1 MANQYK
7 SSKLFNLEERKR
19 QTGRS
24 ITEVDVFQWK
34 STILEELRKNAQFT
48 NHLKSTSTW
57 KPPKVANRGFHGGDA
72 ETQSKQVDDLLTKI
86 ASYAPACLVRA
97 ISKRTTCLEDIWS
110 LVRDWAGIQTT
121 GSKHL
126 DYYRVK
132 RSWKVDDDE
141 SKQEFFYRLKDSMED
156 TLLLQSDNMK
166 EDGRDI
172 TEDEDMTPC
181 INSLV
186 VMDWVDAIGGA
197 PLVEHVHRIYA
208 KDLETVTLGSL
219 QSRISKNMDSLIHEV
234 EEQHQQ
240 QTTHINRVEYSRPPA
255 SSPPFKMQFRQAQPP
270 FKFTPTRMRPPNPKS
285 FKNFKSPHSFSPLKN
300 QLTPSPPTPSRP
312 LYCKLCR
319 AFANHTLSTCPHL
332 TPSDRSQIAQARLT
346 SSSNYQEGVEVL
358 YENEDDFTGHYEDE
372 EEVEVEDTSPPQ
384 D

>member
-1 MANQYK
+1 MAGQYK
-7 SSKLFNLEERKR
+7 SSKLFNLDDRRR

-34 STILEELRKNAQFT
+34 STLLEELRKNAQFT
-48 NHLKSTSTW
+48 NHLKSTSAW
-57 KPPKVANRGFHGGDA
+57 KPPKVTNRGFEGADA
-72 ETQSKQVDDLLTKI
+72 EAQSKQVDDLLTKI
-86 ASYAPACLVRA
+86 ASYAPSCLVRA

-132 RSWKVDDDE
+132 RSWKAEADE

-156 TLLLQSDNMK
+156 TLLLRSDNMK
-166 EDGRDI
+166 DDGHDI

-197 PLVEHVHRIYA
+197 PLVEHVHRVYA

-219 QSRISKNMDSLIHEV
+219 QSRISKNLDSLIHEV

-240 QTTHINRVEYSRPPA
+240 QATHINRVEYSRHP
-255 SSPPFKMQFRQAQPP
+255 SSPSKPFRQTQSPFKGTSNSPRFQQPRFP
-270 FKFTPTRMRPPNPKS
+270 RNTQTPQTP
-285 FKNFKSPHSFSPLKN
+285 SPLKH
-300 QLTPSPPTPSRP
+300 QQFAQSPSPMSR
-312 LYCKLCR
+312 YCKLCR
-319 AFANHTLSTCPHL
+319 AFTNHNLSTCPHL
-332 TPSDRSQIAQARLT
+332 TPIDRSRIAQARQAC
-346 SSSNYQEGVEVL
+346 SSSNQDGVEVL
-358 YENEDDFTGHYEDE
+358 YENDDDSNDFYEDE
-372 EEVEVEDTSPPQ
+372 EEAEDFPTAH

>member
-1 MANQYK
+1 MAGQYK
-7 SSKLFNLEERKR
+7 SSKLFNLDDRKR
-19 QTGRS
+19 QTGRP

-34 STILEELRKNAQFT
+34 STLLEELRKNAQFT
-48 NHLKSTSTW
+48 NHLKSTSAW
-57 KPPKVANRGFHGGDA
+57 KSPKVTNRGFQGA
-72 ETQSKQVDDLLTKI
+72 EAEAHSKQVDDLLTKI
-86 ASYAPACLVRA
+86 ASYAPSCLVRA

-132 RSWKVDDDE
+132 RSWKADADE

-156 TLLLQSDNMK
+156 TLLLRSDNMK
-166 EDGRDI
+166 EDGHDI

-197 PLVEHVHRIYA
+197 PLVEHVHRVYA

-219 QSRISKNMDSLIHEV
+219 QSRISKNLDSLIHEV

-240 QTTHINRVEYSRPPA
+240 QATHINRVEYSRQPFKQTQSPFKGN
-255 SSPPFKMQFRQAQPP
+255 SNRPRPQQSKFPRNIQTPQTPPFKHHPA
-270 FKFTPTRMRPPNPKS
+270 
-285 FKNFKSPHSFSPLKN
+285 
-300 QLTPSPPTPSRP
+300 PTPSTPPMSR
-312 LYCKLCR
+312 YCKLCR
-319 AFANHTLSTCPHL
+319 AFTNHTLSTCPHL
-332 TPSDRSQIAQARLT
+332 TPIDRSRIAQARQAS
-346 SSSNYQEGVEVL
+346 SSSNQEGVEIL
-358 YENEDDFTGHYEDE
+358 YENDDDSNDYYEDE
-372 EEVEVEDTSPPQ
+372 EETVDSSPAH